1 MRALLIFM
9 FGFLPAAAQ
18 TPLVRLVN
26 LSHPFSSEFQVGD
39 RFQIRI
45 TGAPGQPISVRTVRQ
60 NRTDWSPVIAATDS
74 LGQWSTS
81 GAFEKSDF
89 GVWNETW
96 TVGGKLAAP
105 AVQFSVKAPCL
116 AGGRA
121 MAFTSG
127 PNTVLTCDT
136 TEGSQTFVT
145 PSLPDS
151 FRTPDGRFVPGSPEK
166 QTAEQYHMEI
176 LAWAI
181 TSDDAAASRIS
192 FSSSKGGLETKLRI

>member
-1 MRALLIFM
+1 MVHGRHVREKR
-9 FGFLPAAAQ
+9 FGAW
-18 TPLVRLVN
+18 T
-26 LSHPFSSEFQVGD
+26 
-39 RFQIRI
+39 
-45 TGAPGQPISVRTVRQ
+45 
-60 NRTDWSPVIAATDS
+60 
-74 LGQWSTS
+74 
-81 GAFEKSDF
+81 
-89 GVWNETW
+89 ETW
-96 TVGGKLAAP
+96 TAGGKLAAP
-105 AVQFSVKAPCL
+105 AIQFSVKAPCR

-151 FRTPDGRFVPGSPEK
+151 FRTPDGRLVPGSPEK

-192 FSSSKGGLETKLRI
+192 FSSSKGGLETKLRIGSPG